1 MYPDLV
7 QLFPS
12 SSIVEERIS
21 NENLETA
28 RKDTQLGMTYWAMVK
43 VLVLLIDCVVKC

>member
-1 MYPDLV
+1 MYPDLI

-12 SSIVEERIS
+12 SSIVEES

-28 RKDTQLGMTYWAMVK
+28 GKDTQLGMTYWVMVR